1 MTDNKGTDSVD
12 LSESAFKPGMVV
24 NVKGVISDDL
34 NHRGV
39 ATEVEL
45 EDNLEGPVDITPTN
59 GVPQFQALGQT
70 VALNTTA
77 ATIASGKTRLAGFG
91 NFSTAAQIVP
101 HLSTLLPAGA
111 RVEVNG
117 LPDANGVIQA
127 NFITK
132 ESDPPLPAAAK
143 LEVKGTITNLDTT
156 AKTFT
161 INALAVDY
169 SGASLHDLSSPANGV
184 FVEVKGTGA
193 GYTSGASPKL
203 VATKIEAS
211 QENAKGIEGAKLEVE
226 GLISG
231 FTGAST
237 FKVSGQSVNAGS
249 LSLAG
254 LANNVRVEV
263 EGPLSNGVLNA
274 IKISIRP

>member
-91 NFSTAAQIVP
+91 NFSTAAQIVHSSP
-101 HLSTLLPAGA
+101 PCFRPVPGLRSTDSPMQMASFRRISSPRKVIRLSL
-111 RVEVNG
+111 
-117 LPDANGVIQA
+117 
-127 NFITK
+127 
-132 ESDPPLPAAAK
+132 PLP
-143 LEVKGTITNLDTT
+143 
-156 AKTFT
+156 
-161 INALAVDY
+161 
-169 SGASLHDLSSPANGV
+169 SS
-184 FVEVKGTGA
+184 
-193 GYTSGASPKL
+193 
-203 VATKIEAS
+203 
-211 QENAKGIEGAKLEVE
+211 
-226 GLISG
+226 
-231 FTGAST
+231 
-237 FKVSGQSVNAGS
+237 
-249 LSLAG
+249 
-254 LANNVRVEV
+254 R
-263 EGPLSNGVLNA
+263 
-274 IKISIRP
+274 